1 VSLEIKERGR
11 EGIAVLDCKGRMV
24 LGSEVEHFRAVTTGL
39 VEAGKRNLIL
49 NLLHVDHI
57 DSSGLGELVAL
68 SKRLHREGGQVK
80 LVNLNK
86 KQVQLLVITKLTTV
100 FELYDDE
107 QEAVNSFFPDRKVRT
122 FDLLSFVRE
131 IGEERK

>member
-1 VSLEIKERGR
+1 MSLEIKERDR

-24 LGSEVEHFRAVTTGL
+24 LGNEVEHFRGVTRGL
-39 VEAGKRNLIL
+39 LEAGKRNLIL

-68 SKRLHREGGQVK
+68 SKALQRESGQVK
-80 LVNLNK
+80 LVDLNN
-86 KQVQLLVITKLTTV
+86 KQVQLLVMTKLTTV

-107 QEAVNSFFPDRKVRT
+107 QQAVNSFFPDRQVRT

-131 IGEERK
+131 IGEEQK